1 MSKVIITGGAGFIGS
16 NLADKLYETGH
27 DVLVLDNYVTGDLK
41 NIRRHI
47 RFEVADISHCE
58 LPELQN
64 ICQGAEHIYHL
75 AATPSVQQS
84 IKHPTVSSTD
94 VTITVKMLEVAR
106 SIVVDKFIFS
116 SSCSVYGDCFDTD
129 EMENNIAPKSPYA
142 LSKYQGEQFC
152 QMYSTLYNLDTVCL
166 RYFNVYGKRMPKTG
180 SYKSVLSTFN
190 QAKEEGKPLNIV
202 NDGEQRRDFI
212 HVDDVVEANIRASKY
227 HDCYGC
233 TFNIG
238 TGTNYSVNEIADM
251 FGGEKVYG
259 ETRMEARETLAKIGR
274 AKKDLKWEPTKK
286 LPEWIR
292 SKNYG

>member
-27 DVLVLDNYVTGDLK
+27 DVLVIDNMATGK
-41 NIRRHI
+41 IQNMRRHI
-47 RFEVADISHCE
+47 RFSVVDIATCQIE
-58 LPELQN
+58 ELQN
-64 ICQGAEHIYHL
+64 ICKGVEHIYHM

-84 IKHPTVSSTD
+84 IQHPTISSTD
-94 VTITVKMLEVAR
+94 VAITVKMLEVAR
-106 SIVVDKFIFS
+106 NLKSKFIFS

-129 EMENNIAPKSPYA
+129 EAEDNIAPKSPYA

-152 QMYSTLYNLDTVCL
+152 QMYSRLYGLDTICL
-166 RYFNVYGKRMPKTG
+166 RYFNVYGKRMPKVG
-180 SYKSVLSTFN
+180 SYKSVLSAFDE
-190 QAKEEGKPLNIV
+190 AKKSGKPLNIV

-227 HDCYGC
+227 DDCYGC

-251 FGGEKVYG
+251 IGGEKVYG
-259 ETRMEARETLAKIGR
+259 EKRIEAKETLAKILR
-274 AKKDLKWEPTKK
+274 AKRDLKWEPKRE

-292 SKNYG
+292 SKYGSD

>member
-1 MSKVIITGGAGFIGS
+1 MNKVIVTGGAGFIGS
-16 NLADKLYETGH
+16 NLADRLYEAGR

-47 RFEVADISHCE
+47 RFEVVDINECE
-58 LPELQN
+58 LQELKN
-64 ICQGAEHIYHL
+64 LCKGAEQIYHL

-84 IKHPTVSSTD
+84 VQHPTISSKDVS
-94 VTITVKMLEVAR
+94 ITVKMLEVAR
-106 SIVVDKFIFS
+106 SLNVDKFIFS

-129 EMENNIAPKSPYA
+129 EMEDNIAPKSPYA

-152 QMYSTLYNLDTVCL
+152 QMYSSLYGLDTICL

-180 SYKSVLSTFN
+180 SYKSVLSAFDE
-190 QAKEEGKPLNIV
+190 AKKNGKPLNIV
-202 NDGEQRRDFI
+202 NDGEQRRDFV

-227 HDCYGC
+227 DDCYGC

-251 FGGEKVYG
+251 IGGEKVYG
-259 ETRMEARETLAKIGR
+259 ETRMEAKETLAKIGR
-274 AKKDLKWEPTKK
+274 AKKDLKWEPEQT

-292 SKNYG
+292 SKYHG

>member
-27 DVLVLDNYVTGDLK
+27 DVLVIDNMATGHLQ
-41 NIRRHI
+41 NMRRHI
-47 RFEVADISHCE
+47 RFSVTDIPTCQQEE
-58 LPELQN
+58 LDN
-64 ICQGAEHIYHL
+64 ICKGAEHIFHM

-84 IKHPTVSSTD
+84 IKHPTISAQD
-94 VTITVKMLEVAR
+94 VVMTVKMLEVAR
-106 SIVVDKFIFS
+106 NLKAKFIFS
-116 SSCSVYGDCFDTD
+116 SSCSVYGDSFDTD
-129 EMENNIAPKSPYA
+129 EMEDNIAPKSPYA

-152 QMYSTLYNLDTVCL
+152 QMYSTLYGLDTVCL

-180 SYKSVLSTFN
+180 SYKSVLSVFN

-202 NDGEQRRDFI
+202 NDGEQRRDFV

-259 ETRMEARETLAKIGR
+259 ETRVEAKETLAKVER
-274 AKKDLKWEPTKK
+274 AKKDLKWEPTKT

-292 SKNYG
+292 NKNYG